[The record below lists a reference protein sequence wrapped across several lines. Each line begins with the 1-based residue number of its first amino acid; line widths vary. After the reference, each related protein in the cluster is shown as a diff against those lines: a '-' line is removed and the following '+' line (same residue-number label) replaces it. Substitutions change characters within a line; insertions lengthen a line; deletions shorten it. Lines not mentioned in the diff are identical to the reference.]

1 MARAVTRKAKLTA
14 GSAVPEKQ
22 TDAKP
27 ARRASSPGRPARL
40 SREMIL
46 EKSMEL
52 LVEHSV
58 EGFTLA
64 RLRSCLLAR
73 GHAGHAARLAVGR
86 EEARGEEPGHLQ
98 GDGRRRPHLRRLA
111 QHHSHGG
118 QDATRAG
125 PA

>member
-1 MARAVTRKAKLTA
+1 MGHPSDPVPGNSRMARAVTRKAKLTA

-64 RLRSCLLAR
+64 RVADALDTVSMSI
-73 GHAGHAARLAVGR
+73 
-86 EEARGEEPGHLQ
+86 P
-98 GDGRRRPHLRRLA
+98 LRRSLA
-111 QHHSHGG
+111 ASP
-118 QDATRAG
+118 RAANW
-125 PA
+125 PVAR

>member
-1 MARAVTRKAKLTA
+1 MAHRSAPVPGKSRMARAVTRKAKITA
-14 GSAVPEKQ
+14 GSAVPEKK
-22 TDAKP
+22 TDAPP

-64 RLRSCLLAR
+64 RVAE
-73 GHAGHAARLAVGR
+73 AV
-86 EEARGEEPGHLQ
+86 
-98 GDGRRRPHLRRLA
+98 DRPLT
-111 QHHSHGG
+111 GG
-118 QDATRAG
+118 
-125 PA
+125 